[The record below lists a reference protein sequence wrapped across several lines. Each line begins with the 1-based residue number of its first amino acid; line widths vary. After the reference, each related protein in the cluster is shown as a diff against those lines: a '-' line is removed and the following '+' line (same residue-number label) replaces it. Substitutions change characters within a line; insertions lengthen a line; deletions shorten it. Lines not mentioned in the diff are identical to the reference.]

1 MAILTSFKNFSLIIE
16 ADNKSSEQMKEKIVT
31 LDAKVQ
37 QMLLWSNLSAIWG
50 YLLLMFTIIKIYMK
64 FNGAHAPLLVLTLSL
79 IVMLLAIYLFVV
91 WKSMG
96 YTARYTGV
104 TGKVYLNYQI
114 DKLHGQRKLITAYVI
129 ANTLF
134 LAITSTFFVLDA
146 QNGIMSF
153 LKMVAPISL
162 VLYVLGLYFIIKF
175 AVQKSRLDVMN
186 KQIDKII
193 LNDKV
198 QQN

>member
-1 MAILTSFKNFSLIIE
+1 
-16 ADNKSSEQMKEKIVT
+16 MKQKIVT
-31 LDAKVQ
+31 LDDKVQ
-37 QMLLWSNLSAIWG
+37 QMLLWSNLSAVWG
-50 YLLLMFTIIKIYMK
+50 YLLLMFTIIKIYMR
-64 FNGAHAPLLVLTLSL
+64 FNGAHTPLLVLTLSL
-79 IVMLLAIYLFVV
+79 IVVLLAIYLFVV

-104 TGKVYLNYQI
+104 TSKVYLSYQI
-114 DKLHGQRKLITAYVI
+114 DKLRGQRKLITAYVI
-129 ANTLF
+129 ANTVF
-134 LAITSTFFVLDA
+134 LAITSTFFALDA
-146 QNGIMSF
+146 QNGMIAF

-193 LNDKV
+193 INDKV
-198 QQN
+198 RQY